1 MTGMYRTLAL
11 CQTISTFCVLVL
23 PSHNSVMDL
32 LLFTDE
38 ETEAQKRFELFAQPY
53 YGQRVAKSGFE
64 LRLFGE
70 LSVSVDYY

>member
-1 MTGMYRTLAL
+1 
-11 CQTISTFCVLVL
+11 
-23 PSHNSVMDL
+23 MDL

-38 ETEAQKRFELFAQPY
+38 ETEAQKRFELFSQPY